1 MFLGMV
7 MDLTPAVLI
16 FAPILLP
23 LVKSAGI
30 DPIYF
35 GLIMVLN
42 LVIGLI
48 TPPVETV
55 LYVGCG
61 IGKISMTD
69 LVKKLIP
76 FLIVEMAVL
85 LLMILFPKLVMVPLN
100 WFVD

>member
-1 MFLGMV
+1 MV

>member
-1 MFLGMV
+1 

-85 LLMILFPKLVMVPLN
+85 LLMILFPKLVMVPLS